1 MAQAR
6 SHAAFAGNVVRAV
19 GTGAW
24 LEGQVAP
31 VAVFCGT
38 SDAFVFQARDTFVV
52 GLAPAALGVG
62 EAVEAVLVLGAGAV
76 GVGFEVFESEHLK
89 EKSVSSILLK
99 LKMEYKGG

>member
-6 SHAAFAGNVVRAV
+6 SHAAFAGNVVGTV
-19 GTGAW
+19 GASAW

-31 VAVFCGT
+31 VTVFCGT
-38 SDAFVFQARDTFVV
+38 SDAFVFQARDAFVV

-76 GVGFEVFESEHLK
+76 GVGFEVFESEDL
-89 EKSVSSILLK
+89 EKSQSVQ
-99 LKMEYKGG
+99 YC